1 MLDVELSPI
10 TLVVGASRG
19 IGKACALELAR
30 SGHDIVIFYR
40 QDDEG
45 AAETVEAIQE
55 LGRRSLAVRV
65 DVSVEAEVRAAF
77 RAVLKDFGRIGSVV
91 YSSGITAD
99 GLLATMSLNNWDR
112 VISTNLTGA
121 FLVCRESV
129 KALRKTG
136 GSIVLISSTSG
147 ISGQPGQ
154 ANYSATKGG
163 INALTQSMAKE
174 MASFGIRVNA
184 VAPGFTN
191 TDKLKQMD
199 ARARREYTQHIP
211 LQRIGEPHEIAAAV
225 AFLIGH
231 QSSYITG
238 QVLAV
243 DGGLTS

>member
-1 MLDVELSPI
+1 MLDVEPSPI

-30 SGHDIVIFYR
+30 NGHDIVIFYR

-45 AAETVEAIQE
+45 AAGTVEAIRE
-55 LGRRSLAVRV
+55 LGRRALAVRV
-65 DVSVEAEVRAAF
+65 DVSVEADVRAAF
-77 RAVLKDFGRIGSVV
+77 RTVLKDFGRIGSVV

-99 GLLATMSLNNWDR
+99 GLLATMSLNNWER

-191 TDKLKQMD
+191 TDMLKQMD

-225 AFLIGH
+225 AFLVGH

-238 QVLAV
+238 HVLAV

>member
-1 MLDVELSPI
+1 M
-10 TLVVGASRG
+10 VVGASRG
-19 IGKACALELAR
+19 IGKACALELAA

-45 AAETVEAIQE
+45 AARTVEAIQE
-55 LGRRSLAVRV
+55 LGRKALAVRV
-65 DVSVEAEVRAAF
+65 DVSVEADVRAAF
-77 RAVLKDFGRIGSVV
+77 RAVLKDFGRIRSVV

-191 TDKLKQMD
+191 TDMLKQMD
-199 ARARREYTQHIP
+199 AKARREYTQHIP

>member
-1 MLDVELSPI
+1 MLDVEPSPI

-30 SGHDIVIFYR
+30 NGHDIVIFYR

-45 AAETVEAIQE
+45 AAGTVEAIRE
-55 LGRRSLAVRV
+55 LGRRALAVRV
-65 DVSVEAEVRAAF
+65 DVSVEADVRAAF
-77 RAVLKDFGRIGSVV
+77 RTVLKDFGRIGSVV

-99 GLLATMSLNNWDR
+99 GLLATMSLNNWER

-191 TDKLKQMD
+191 TDMLKQMD

-225 AFLIGH
+225 AFLVGH

>member
-1 MLDVELSPI
+1 M
-10 TLVVGASRG
+10 
-19 IGKACALELAR
+19 
-30 SGHDIVIFYR
+30 IFYR

-45 AAETVEAIQE
+45 AAGTVEAIRE
-55 LGRRSLAVRV
+55 LGRRALAVRV
-65 DVSVEAEVRAAF
+65 DVSVEADVRAAF
-77 RAVLKDFGRIGSVV
+77 RTVLKDFGRIGSVV

-99 GLLATMSLNNWDR
+99 GLLATMSLNNWER

-191 TDKLKQMD
+191 TDMLKQMD

-211 LQRIGEPHEIAAAV
+211 LQRIGEPPHEIAAAV
-225 AFLIGH
+225 AFLVGH

>member
-1 MLDVELSPI
+1 M
-10 TLVVGASRG
+10 
-19 IGKACALELAR
+19 
-30 SGHDIVIFYR
+30 IFYR

-45 AAETVEAIQE
+45 AAGTVEAIRE
-55 LGRRSLAVRV
+55 LGRRALAVRV
-65 DVSVEAEVRAAF
+65 DVSVEADVRAAF
-77 RAVLKDFGRIGSVV
+77 RTVLKDFGRIGSVV

-99 GLLATMSLNNWDR
+99 GLLATMSLNNWER

-191 TDKLKQMD
+191 TDMLKQMD

-211 LQRIGEPHEIAAAV
+211 LQRIGEPPRDSCSCGIPRRTPK
-225 AFLIGH
+225 LIHHRSGPRRRRRPDLLKENS
-231 QSSYITG
+231 Q
-238 QVLAV
+238 
-243 DGGLTS
+243 

>member
-1 MLDVELSPI
+1 MLDVEPSPI

-30 SGHDIVIFYR
+30 NGHDIVIFYR

-45 AAETVEAIQE
+45 AAGTVEAIRE
-55 LGRRSLAVRV
+55 LGRRALAVRV
-65 DVSVEAEVRAAF
+65 DVSVEADVRAAF
-77 RAVLKDFGRIGSVV
+77 RTVLKDFGRIGSVV

-99 GLLATMSLNNWDR
+99 GLLATMSLNNWER

-191 TDKLKQMD
+191 TDMLKQMD

-211 LQRIGEPHEIAAAV
+211 LQRIGEPREIAAAV
-225 AFLIGH
+225 AFLVGH

>member
-1 MLDVELSPI
+1 MLDVEPSPI

-30 SGHDIVIFYR
+30 NGHDIVIFYR

-45 AAETVEAIQE
+45 AAGTVEAIRE
-55 LGRRSLAVRV
+55 LGRRALAVRV
-65 DVSVEAEVRAAF
+65 DVSVEADVRAAF
-77 RAVLKDFGRIGSVV
+77 RTVLKDFGRIGSVV

-99 GLLATMSLNNWDR
+99 GLLATMSLNNWER

-191 TDKLKQMD
+191 TDMLKQMD
-199 ARARREYTQHIP
+199 ARARREYTRHIP

-225 AFLIGH
+225 AFLVGH

>member
-1 MLDVELSPI
+1 MLDVEPSLI

-30 SGHDIVIFYR
+30 NDHDIVIFYR

-45 AAETVEAIQE
+45 AAGTVEAIRE
-55 LGRRSLAVRV
+55 LGRRALAVRV
-65 DVSVEAEVRAAF
+65 DVSVEADVRAAF
-77 RAVLKDFGRIGSVV
+77 RTVLKDFGRIGSVV

-99 GLLATMSLNNWDR
+99 GLLATMSLNNWER

-191 TDKLKQMD
+191 TDMLKQMD